1 MLFILEIFFSWIGV
15 IGFSSSWI
23 ICHKNQ
29 IASQNTAND
38 FNLLHLGLM
47 KPCLLE
53 EEKNYSGKEGAKIK
67 HLTPN
72 INIVNVWNMIIL
84 TSSRTQNNNR
94 NMYILFDLRKHLFS
108 FATQTKDHEAKNAF
122 KGKKTKKKKIN
133 TNMHTQT
140 RKGKGKFY

>member
-1 MLFILEIFFSWIGV
+1 
-15 IGFSSSWI
+15 
-23 ICHKNQ
+23 
-29 IASQNTAND
+29 
-38 FNLLHLGLM
+38 
-47 KPCLLE
+47 
-53 EEKNYSGKEGAKIK
+53 
-67 HLTPN
+67 
-72 INIVNVWNMIIL
+72 MIIL